1 MNKEWREK
9 EKKKPLKRL
18 ETALCS
24 SSSTQW
30 FYRRNA
36 SELSQLFKE
45 IYAKTAPQI
54 ESIKER
60 EKCLNLF
67 FIATKYN
74 NFFFIRFF
82 VSVCSD
88 LVFISSSL
96 ANRVHLRLYYDLW
109 GAAISNGMIS
119 VGLPAHKLICVC
131 LNFNDNT
138 CKINAQMTHIS
149 IPIWFGEV
157 SMPNFRMRI
166 IWLAQWHFARS
177 CGRFNFQF

>member
-1 MNKEWREK
+1 MLPPPFGWQILAEAIKICFRLDFHAMEMWIKNEEK
-9 EKKKPLKRL
+9 KKKKKPLKRL

-74 NFFFIRFF
+74 NFFFHSFLRFGLLRF
-82 VSVCSD
+82 GFH
-88 LVFISSSL
+88 FIIFGESCAL
-96 ANRVHLRLYYDLW
+96 AAVLRFMRSGNLKRDDFGGSASTQTHLRL
-109 GAAISNGMIS
+109 
-119 VGLPAHKLICVC
+119 P
-131 LNFNDNT
+131 
-138 CKINAQMTHIS
+138 
-149 IPIWFGEV
+149 
-157 SMPNFRMRI
+157 
-166 IWLAQWHFARS
+166 
-177 CGRFNFQF
+177 QF